1 MQEPENES
9 GFVVRDRRHSSF
21 EEKSEKS
28 EPKQSPG
35 ISSPPTDEPKSDSS
49 PEPEAAFQSSAGP
62 VNFMSFILGMAQTAL
77 FQMGLIQFQ
86 GSEKPTKDMNGA
98 RQTIDI
104 IAMIEEKTRGNLTD
118 DEKKV
123 INDTL
128 FQLRMAFV
136 EVSKQ

>member
-1 MQEPENES
+1 MQEPENET
-9 GFVVRDRRHSSF
+9 GFVIRDKRHSSF
-21 EEKSEKS
+21 DDKIETPKPPESDKVDSATQGEDSIRQAESQTTSE
-28 EPKQSPG
+28 
-35 ISSPPTDEPKSDSS
+35 
-49 PEPEAAFQSSAGP
+49 SAPGP

-77 FQMGLIQFQ
+77 FQMGLIQIQ
-86 GSEKPTKDMNGA
+86 GESQPRKDMNGA

-123 INDTL
+123 ITDTL

-136 EVSKQ
+136 EISK

>member
-1 MQEPENES
+1 MQEPENET
-9 GFVVRDRRHSSF
+9 GFVIRDKRHSSF
-21 EEKSEKS
+21 DDKIET
-28 EPKQSPG
+28 PKP
-35 ISSPPTDEPKSDSS
+35 
-49 PEPEAAFQSSAGP
+49 PEADKSASFMEEDESVRQADSQTSSESAPGP
-62 VNFMSFILGMAQTAL
+62 VNFISFVLGMAQTAL
-77 FQMGLIQFQ
+77 FQMGLIQIQ
-86 GSEKPTKDMNGA
+86 GEGQPRKDMNGA

-136 EVSKQ
+136 EISK

>member
-9 GFVVRDRRHSSF
+9 GFVVRDKRHSSF
-21 EEKSEKS
+21 EDKKETT
-28 EPKQSPG
+28 EPGEFPEGVSTAP
-35 ISSPPTDEPKSDSS
+35 DDPK
-49 PEPEAAFQSSAGP
+49 PEQGQEAEMASSASTGP

-77 FQMGLIQFQ
+77 FQMGLIQFPGAEQ
-86 GSEKPTKDMNGA
+86 SKKDMNGA

-123 INDTL
+123 IDDTL

-136 EVSKQ
+136 EMSK

>member
-9 GFVVRDRRHSSF
+9 GFVVRDKRHSSF
-21 EEKSEKS
+21 EENAQTT
-28 EPKQSPG
+28 EPKES
-35 ISSPPTDEPKSDSS
+35 
-49 PEPEAAFQSSAGP
+49 SSADSAPPDDQESDLRQKPQATSDTSTGP
-62 VNFMSFILGMAQTAL
+62 VTFMSFILGMAQTAL
-77 FQMGLIQFQ
+77 FQMGLIQFP
-86 GSEKPTKDMNGA
+86 GSEQTKKDMNGA

-136 EVSKQ
+136 EMNKQ

>member
-9 GFVVRDRRHSSF
+9 GFVVRDKRHSSF
-21 EEKSEKS
+21 EDSKETT
-28 EPKQSPG
+28 EPGESPRG
-35 ISSPPTDEPKSDSS
+35 VSTATDDPK
-49 PEPEAAFQSSAGP
+49 PEQGQEPETPSGASPGP

-77 FQMGLIQFQ
+77 FQMGLIQFPGAEQ
-86 GSEKPTKDMNGA
+86 SKKDMNGA

-123 INDTL
+123 IDDTL

-136 EVSKQ
+136 EMSKQ

>member
-1 MQEPENES
+1 MQESENET
-9 GFVVRDRRHSSF
+9 GFVVRDKRHSTV
-21 EEKSEKS
+21 EDNTAKS
-28 EPKQSPG
+28 EP
-35 ISSPPTDEPKSDSS
+35 TETPKAQAAEEKT
-49 PEPEAAFQSSAGP
+49 EPERAPEQETASASARGP
-62 VNFMSFILGMAQTAL
+62 VDFTSFVLGMAQTAL
-77 FQMGLIQFQ
+77 FQMGLIQLP
-86 GSEKPTKDMNGA
+86 GSEQPKKDMPGA

-136 EVSKQ
+136 EMNKL